1 MPRPRQPAKQ
11 YPRMARVNELV
22 LECLADEVE
31 RLSDPRLGFVTL
43 TGVEVST
50 DLRFADVYFSVVGP
64 GADPDQTAAGLRSA
78 TPHLRSVLGR
88 QVRMK
93 YLPDLRFHLDPSVEQ
108 GERIERI
115 IRELHA
121 TGERVDNEDPTTEGT

>member
-1 MPRPRQPAKQ
+1 
-11 YPRMARVNELV
+11 VNEVV

-43 TGVEVST
+43 TDVEVSG
-50 DLRFADVYFSVVGP
+50 DLRFADVYFSVFGP
-64 GADPDQTAAGLRSA
+64 GADPDETAAGLRSA
-78 TPHLRSVLGR
+78 TPHLRAVLGR

-93 YLPDLRFHLDPSVEQ
+93 YLPDLRFHLDPSVEE

-115 IRELHA
+115 IRELHESGDRA
-121 TGERVDNEDPTTEGT
+121 DTESPTTEGT